1 MLAAPYQGWFPL
13 SRIIR
18 FERKAPGMSADHT
31 AETETDLAVVELG
44 AHIGAQI
51 DGVRLGGDLDARTVA
66 AIRAA
71 LSEHKV
77 IFFRGQHHLT
87 EYGQYEFAQLLGQP
101 TTPHPTITSAGVK
114 SLAIDSRH
122 GRSNTWHTDVTFVDR
137 VPRASIL
144 RAVSLPSY
152 GGSTTWASTVAA
164 YNALPEP
171 LKRLAE
177 SLRARHSN
185 QYDYAAAVEDDPDEN
200 TRAYRREF
208 ESTYFETEHP
218 VVEVHPETG
227 ERALLLGCFVK
238 QIVGLSS
245 QESHAL
251 FRLFQDRVTRLE
263 HTTRWDW
270 SLGDVA
276 MWDNRATQ
284 HYAVDDYDSNE
295 HRRLTRI
302 TLAGP
307 VPVGVDGTP
316 STVIAGTAENYSAVG
331 ALTRAA

>member
-1 MLAAPYQGWFPL
+1 
-13 SRIIR
+13 
-18 FERKAPGMSADHT
+18 MSADQIADSAT
-31 AETETDLAVVELG
+31 AVRVVKLG
-44 AHIGAQI
+44 THIGAQI
-51 DGVRLGGDLDARTVA
+51 DGVRLGGDLDTATVA
-66 AIRAA
+66 TIRAA
-71 LSEHKV
+71 LDEHKV

-87 EYGQYEFAQLLGQP
+87 EDGQYEFAQLLGQP

-137 VPRASIL
+137 VPKASIL

-164 YNALPEP
+164 YNSLPEP

-185 QYDYAAAVEDDPDEN
+185 QYDYAATIEDTPDEN
-200 TRAYRREF
+200 ARAYRREF

-238 QIVGLSS
+238 EIVGLPSH
-245 QESHAL
+245 ESHAL

-263 HTTRWDW
+263 HTTRWNW
-270 SLGDVA
+270 ALGDVA
-276 MWDNRATQ
+276 IWDNRATQ
-284 HYAVDDYDSNE
+284 HYAIDDYDGSE
-295 HRRLTRI
+295 HRKLTRI
-302 TLAGP
+302 TLAGEI
-307 VPVGVDGTP
+307 PVGVDGTP
-316 STVIAGTAENYSAVG
+316 STVIAGDADYYSA
-331 ALTRAA
+331 ADSLTRAA